1 VRAQRQPSK
10 ISTLEATRTH
20 VQVSINV
27 FSESRHKL
35 AAAHVLSLYEPSGLA
50 RAATIDDAD
59 EAVEAVAIEL
69 RAAADAVC
77 EVSGVGIDG
86 GTLLHRLIESR
97 YDPLHGSG
105 RGGDGGSRVG
115 RGSRRSSEGGDG
127 GDVGGGGASKVADAP
142 ASGEID
148 YSQFLL
154 PEFRDSS
161 SPQAQQ
167 ASPLEAALVDLQH
180 SSPLFDKLFDSSSH
194 PSASPHNRG
203 VLEITLCH
211 LLELWAV
218 RTVGA
223 DGVEDALRSAA
234 DTSTSL

>member
-1 VRAQRQPSK
+1 VRTQRQPSK

-27 FSESRHKL
+27 FSESKHKL
-35 AAAHVLSLYEPSGLA
+35 AAAHVLSLSEPSGLA

-59 EAVEAVAIEL
+59 EAAEAVAIEL

-105 RGGDGGSRVG
+105 GGGDGGCRVG
-115 RGSRRSSEGGDG
+115 SDGGDG

-180 SSPLFDKLFDSSSH
+180 SSSLFDKLCDSSSH